1 MDTVHVVRQ
10 QERNVDLGIKDF
22 YLYEHEDGEIEVSSS
37 MTLER
42 AESLIKSRVMTRDSM
57 VTSSWLPS
65 KPPPPLTCS
74 LNRIFALPDKL
85 KSTATAFMKWILS
98 VQRLKRGQ
106 PGFLGW
112 HFQADRAKFIH
123 TDKILSQFTKST
135 ISMDQIIPWTSLAG
149 LRNGLA
155 SGDCSKLNS
164 HCGISSWLGFLKV
177 FVEVSQ
183 AERGML
189 GMLYSIHCPKLI

>member
-10 QERNVDLGIKDF
+10 QN
-22 YLYEHEDGEIEVSSS
+22 GEIEFSGS

-42 AESLIKSRVMTRDSM
+42 AESLIKSSVMTRDSM
-57 VTSSWLPS
+57 VPSSWLPS

-74 LNRIFALPDKL
+74 LKRILALPDKL
-85 KSTATAFMKWILS
+85 KSTATAYMKWILS

-112 HFQADRAKFIH
+112 HYQADRAKFVH
-123 TDKILSQFTKST
+123 TDNILAKFTKST
-135 ISMDQIIPWTSLAG
+135 FSMDQIIPWTSLAS

-155 SGDCSKLNS
+155 SGDSSRLTS
-164 HCGISSWLGFLKV
+164 HCGISSWLAFLKV
-177 FVEVSQ
+177 FVEVSK
-183 AERGML
+183 AERGTL
-189 GMLYSIHCPKLI
+189 GMS